1 MPELA
6 GHGGVFCPRLLEQ
19 IAPRCEQDWSE
30 LLHFSALFIAA
41 CMRFWMETPAGPLSE
56 SASRASDRTLRTSSS
71 VHIHMAPSAP
81 NSAVPPLAFGD
92 HSKATFS
99 GLVEFADLLQ
109 QSGYVLLDLA
119 AVGATAPLVV
129 ETGLVSLPSVTL
141 LAISSSAHRV
151 TTQRGGRVGLC
162 FGIAGSGTLTAGSAV
177 VAYHRYTGVLIPECP
192 VVWRIDD
199 RASDFEVSLD
209 RERLAA
215 TARVMLGLDSAA
227 PLPGWNL
234 DDLRSVPARTGVVDG
249 LSALIG
255 LAIQADRY
263 STEPAVFAA
272 SGLEDQCY
280 RQVVF
285 LLIPEAFARP
295 RMHPATIEA
304 ARPAIN
310 RLCEWIR
317 ANLHS
322 PLALT
327 DLERF
332 SGLAARTLQV
342 SFRKRFDM
350 TPMAW
355 LREQRLLAARTMLA
369 HARGPDTKQSI
380 TAVAA
385 SCGFS
390 SAAELRK
397 RYRARFGDP
406 PTEPPGT
413 SPV

>member
-1 MPELA
+1 MLDE
-6 GHGGVFCPRLLEQ
+6 
-19 IAPRCEQDWSE
+19 
-30 LLHFSALFIAA
+30 
-41 CMRFWMETPAGPLSE
+41 
-56 SASRASDRTLRTSSS
+56 
-71 VHIHMAPSAP
+71 
-81 NSAVPPLAFGD
+81 
-92 HSKATFS
+92 
-99 GLVEFADLLQ
+99 
-109 QSGYVLLDLA
+109 SGYLVLDLA
-119 AVGATAPLVV
+119 AVGATALLGV
-129 ETGLVSLPSVTL
+129 ETAFVNLNSVTL

-151 TTQRGGRVGLC
+151 MTKRGGRVSLC
-162 FGIAGSGTLTAGSAV
+162 FGVAGSGTLTAGRTV
-177 VAYHRYTGVLIPECP
+177 VAYHRGAGVLMPECP

-215 TARVMLGLDSAA
+215 TARAMLGLDDQA

-234 DDLRSVPARTGVVDG
+234 DDLRPVQPRADVVDG
-249 LSALIG
+249 LSTLIG

-263 STEPAVFAA
+263 STQPGVLAA

-285 LLIPEAFARP
+285 LLMPEAFLQP
-295 RMHPATIEA
+295 FTHPAAIQME
-304 ARPAIN
+304 RPAID
-310 RLCEWIR
+310 RLCEWLR

-355 LREQRLLAARTMLA
+355 VREQRLLAARTMLE
-369 HARGPDTKQSI
+369 HTRGLESKASVA
-380 TAVAA
+380 AVAA
-385 SCGFS
+385 CCGFD
-390 SAAELRK
+390 SANDLRR
-397 RYRARFGDP
+397 RYRARFGES
-406 PTEPPGT
+406 PTEPPGL
-413 SPV
+413 SPE